1 MTTITA
7 LPTPPTRSDPANF
20 ASRADTFLAAL
31 PQFQTEANAVASEM
45 NTALTNATAQVG
57 LATTQAT
64 NAAASAVQANNFA
77 TAAANSATAAGAASG
92 ATVWVSGTTYSI
104 GDCRWSPA
112 TYLTYRRKTAGA
124 GTTDPSLDSGNWAL
138 LSSPA
143 VLPVTVVSSNFNAYP
158 GNHYVITT
166 SVVGTFPS
174 SANLNDTIMI
184 TELSGTGTSTLNPNG
199 LKFNADATVMTLNSN
214 GFIQK
219 QFIYSGA
226 TKGWI

>member
-7 LPTPPTRSDPANF
+7 LPTPPSRSDPANF
-20 ASRADTFLAAL
+20 AARADAFLAAL
-31 PQFQTEANAVASEM
+31 PQFQTEANTMAGEM
-45 NTALTNATAQVG
+45 NTNATSV
-57 LATTQAT
+57 ATNAT

-77 TAAANSATAAGAASG
+77 TAAANSASAAGAASG
-92 ATVWVSGTTYSI
+92 ATVWVSGTTYAI

-143 VLPVTVVSSNFNAYP
+143 VLPVTVVSANFNAFS
-158 GNHYVITT
+158 GNHYVITA
-166 SVVGTFPS
+166 SCVGTFPAA
-174 SANLNDTIMI
+174 ANPNDTIMI
-184 TELSGTGTSTLNPNG
+184 TDLSGLGTSTLNPNG
-199 LKFNADATVMTLNSN
+199 LKFNADATVLTLNST
-214 GFIQK
+214 GFLQK
-219 QFIYSGA
+219 QFIYSDT